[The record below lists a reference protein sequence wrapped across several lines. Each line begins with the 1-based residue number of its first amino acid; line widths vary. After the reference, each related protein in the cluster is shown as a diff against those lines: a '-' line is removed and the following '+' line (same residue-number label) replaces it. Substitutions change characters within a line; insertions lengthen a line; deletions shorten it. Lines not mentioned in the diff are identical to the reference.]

1 MKTNQISES
10 IELGILMAI
19 SGGIMDAYSYLFR
32 GQVFAN
38 AQTGNILLFGVS
50 LSEGNFS
57 QAMQYACPI
66 LAFSIGIM
74 LADFAR
80 IRLKKML
87 HWRQYAVFMEAIILL
102 FVGFIPT
109 GYNLLANSLTSLA
122 CGIQVESFRKIHGKG
137 MATTM
142 CIGNL
147 RSATQNMCDF
157 LDTRKKSALHASL
170 LYYGIIVCFTLGAV
184 LGSKCMPYLQVK
196 TIWLSVFFLGM
207 GFFLMFMDQ
216 SAASAYRDLHKKR

>member
-80 IRLKKML
+80 IRLKKCYTGGSMRYL
-87 HWRQYAVFMEAIILL
+87 WKPL
-102 FVGFIPT
+102 FC
-109 GYNLLANSLTSLA
+109 SLS
-122 CGIQVESFRKIHGKG
+122 VSFRP
-137 MATTM
+137 
-142 CIGNL
+142 
-147 RSATQNMCDF
+147 D
-157 LDTRKKSALHASL
+157 
-170 LYYGIIVCFTLGAV
+170 II
-184 LGSKCMPYLQVK
+184 Y
-196 TIWLSVFFLGM
+196 
-207 GFFLMFMDQ
+207 
-216 SAASAYRDLHKKR
+216 